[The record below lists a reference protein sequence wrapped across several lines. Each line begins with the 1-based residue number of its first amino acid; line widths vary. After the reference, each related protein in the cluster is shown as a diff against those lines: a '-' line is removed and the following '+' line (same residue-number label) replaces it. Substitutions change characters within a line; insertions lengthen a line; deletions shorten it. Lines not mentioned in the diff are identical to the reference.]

1 MQVVKKQDWDLN
13 NDKVLIVA
21 ASWAEPIAIKHRIYI
36 CQNNRNFQSS
46 RYIAFYKD
54 GRIKY
59 IYEIVDVPYYNCT
72 LDNTPI
78 LRTLDTLDI
87 PEEPRQVIYI
97 RPFLEVD
104 PIVNDTLDKNGKPC
118 AFTPGNRYTTLDLI
132 KTVKKTS
139 ELVASDDEDV
149 NLSPEEN
156 DDIEK

>member
-21 ASWAEPIAIKHRIYI
+21 ASWAESIAIKHSIYI
-36 CQNNRNFQSS
+36 CQNDRNFQSS

-78 LRTLDTLDI
+78 LRTLDKLDI

-97 RPFLEVD
+97 KLFLEVD

-118 AFTPGNRYTTLDLI
+118 AFTQGHRYTTFDLI
-132 KTVKKTS
+132 KKAKKTS
-139 ELVASDDEDV
+139 ELVASDDEDM

-156 DDIEK
+156 DDI